1 MQHSPEQLAAE
12 LNRLDQLMIETE
24 QRFSK
29 ELERIHPG
37 HRRNAANLLHY
48 LLLRSIDF
56 RNAQDDLHAWGLSSL
71 ASAESHI
78 RGQLHQ
84 ILYWLQHRPEV
95 SMDLFHADTAHLSLT
110 RRAAT
115 LFGTKQYETVPFIM
129 VTLESSLA
137 ENYEEVKNLL
147 QSGMN
152 VARINCAHDDEAT
165 WLSMIQH
172 IRRATHITGLTC
184 KIFMDL
190 PGPKI
195 RTVIR
200 GSGRKE
206 IKTGDSF
213 HLIDPDLFDIHPH
226 AVGCSLSG
234 IVDQL
239 QVGDTV
245 LFDDGLIE
253 TRVDKRSPG
262 MAKLLVQRISTKK
275 PLLKAEKGINF
286 PDTILDIPALT
297 DQDRVCMPFIVQY
310 ADMIGYSFVRTTD
323 DVDCIREALGT
334 APHPALVLK
343 IETPEAVRNLP
354 DLLLSAMQEEHI
366 GLMIARGDLAVE
378 IGFERLSEIQEEI
391 LWLCEA
397 AHVPVIWATQVLE
410 SLNKS
415 GLATR
420 SEVTDAAH
428 ATSADCVMINK
439 GMHMIKTIETLRDIL
454 LRSGGHHIK
463 KRYTFRPLSIAKQ
476 FIDSR

>member
-1 MQHSPEQLAAE
+1 MHHSPEQLAAA
-12 LNRLDQLMIETE
+12 LAQLDLQMEETE
-24 QRFSK
+24 QAFANS
-29 ELERIHPG
+29 LAAVHPQ
-37 HRRNAANLLHY
+37 HKRNAANLLHY
-48 LLLRSIDF
+48 LQLRSVDF
-56 RNAQDDLHAWGLSSL
+56 RTLQDDLHALGLSSL
-71 ASAESHI
+71 ASSESHV

-84 ILYWLQHRPEV
+84 ILHWLQRKPSV
-95 SMDLFHADTAHLSLT
+95 ALDLFHADTAHHSLT
-110 RRAAT
+110 TRASA

-137 ENYEEVKNLL
+137 QNYEGIKNLL

-172 IRRATHITGLTC
+172 IRRASHITGLTC
-184 KIFMDL
+184 KIYMDL

-195 RTVIR
+195 RTVIQ
-200 GSGRKE
+200 GDGKKE
-206 IKTGDSF
+206 MQTGDSF
-213 HLIDPDLFDIHPH
+213 HLIDTALFEEHPH
-226 AVGCSLSG
+226 AVGCSLDG
-234 IVDQL
+234 VVDQL

-253 TRVDKRSPG
+253 TRVDKKSTG
-262 MAKLLVQRISTKK
+262 IAKLLVQRVSTKK
-275 PLLKAEKGINF
+275 PYLKAEKGINF

-297 DQDRVCMPFIVQY
+297 DQDRLCMPFMLQY
-310 ADMIGYSFVRTTD
+310 ADMIGYSFVRTTS
-323 DVDCIREALGT
+323 DVELIRQALGES
-334 APHPALVLK
+334 PHPALILK

-354 DLLLSAMQEEHI
+354 HLLLAAMQEEHV
-366 GLMIARGDLAVE
+366 GVMIARGDLAVE

-428 ATSADCVMINK
+428 AISADCVMINK
-439 GMHMIKTIETLRDIL
+439 GTHMIKTIETLRDIL
-454 LRSGGHHIK
+454 LRSGGHHAK
-463 KRYTFRPLSIAKQ
+463 KRYTFRPLGIAKQ